1 VLVFACEAG
10 SLIQRIAF
18 ARYSS
23 EHERFFKQRLAWAA
37 SVASFRRGKVA
48 KRVVEM
54 SQGTLEF
61 TGGHAFELT
70 RINRALAQLAR
81 PGSREEWLSPLSRA
95 DLVGLGVFA
104 GARAPLRHELIER
117 LWSRKRELLR
127 QAANTDGWGPEFPV
141 A

>member
-1 VLVFACEAG
+1 
-10 SLIQRIAF
+10 
-18 ARYSS
+18 
-23 EHERFFKQRLAWAA
+23 
-37 SVASFRRGKVA
+37 
-48 KRVVEM
+48 M

-70 RINRALAQLAR
+70 RVNRALAQLAR
-81 PGSREEWLSPLSRA
+81 PGSREEWLSPLTRA

-117 LWSRKRELLR
+117 LWSRKRALLR
-127 QAANTDGWGPEFPV
+127 QAANADGWGPGLPV